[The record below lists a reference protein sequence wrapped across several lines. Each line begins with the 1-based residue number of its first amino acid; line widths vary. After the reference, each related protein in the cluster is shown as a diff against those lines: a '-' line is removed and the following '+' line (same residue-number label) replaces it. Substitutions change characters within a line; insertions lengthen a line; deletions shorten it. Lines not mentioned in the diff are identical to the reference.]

1 MMRRLLH
8 LAAAAAL
15 LWPAFDAA
23 AQSPAPAPT
32 APPALDLYEQALQSI
47 SEGRNT
53 DAGLALSRAIEREP
67 LHAGAWLD
75 LALLQCALGRAA
87 EAEQLF
93 KAIEQRFAPPPGI
106 VELIARAR
114 AQGCAK
120 KSQAHS
126 QATMVFG
133 RGIDQNVNQGASN
146 PNYTVVNEGKPTELL
161 LTEEFLPKHDGYN
174 VLAAEYRR
182 ALTPNGTVGFVQVQ
196 ARRNDSLHRY
206 DNSALTLG
214 ADSAWR
220 FGRWTAGAGIAASA
234 VHFDGALFQRQLQVQ
249 GRVSTPLNFSLTQP
263 LKPQLNL
270 SASLTRSRYPTLDNF
285 DATIAELRSQLG
297 ISHGSASTSAS
308 AALQSDQ
315 ASGLR
320 PGGDRRGWLLSLQ
333 SRMAIGGPLTGELGI
348 SQQAWHGATP
358 YAPELDLVNVVRRQ
372 RLRVMRAGLTYALD
386 RNNSLVLEA
395 RVIHNNENISIFQY
409 NNRVLQLAWQWHG
422 F

>member
-8 LAAAAAL
+8 LAAAVAL

-23 AQSPAPAPT
+23 AQAPAQAPT
-32 APPALDLYEQALQSI
+32 APPAQDLYEQAVQMI
-47 SEGRNT
+47 SEGRT
-53 DAGLALSRAIEREP
+53 ADASQALLRAIELEP

-75 LALLQCALGRAA
+75 LALLHCALGRAA

-93 KAIEQRFAPPPGI
+93 KTIEQRLAPPPGI
-106 VELIARAR
+106 VALIARAR

-120 KSQAHS
+120 RQVHS
-126 QATMVFG
+126 QATVVFG

-146 PNYTVVNEGKPTELL
+146 PNYTVINEGKPTELL
-161 LTEEFLPKHDGYN
+161 LTDEFLPKHDGYN

-182 ALTPNGTVGFVQVQ
+182 ALTPNGSFGFVQLQ

-206 DNSALTLG
+206 DNSALTIG

-220 FGRWTAGAGIAASA
+220 FGRWTTSAGIAASA
-234 VHFDGALFQRQLQVQ
+234 VRFDGALFQRQLQVQ

-285 DATIAELRSQLG
+285 DATIAEVRSQLS

-320 PGGDRRGWLLSLQ
+320 PGGDRRGWVLSLQ
-333 SRMAIGGPLTGELGI
+333 SRMAIGGPLTGELGV
-348 SQQAWHGATP
+348 SQQAWHGTTP
-358 YAPELDLVNVVRRQ
+358 YAPELDLINVVRRQ
-372 RLRVMRAGLTYALD
+372 RLRVVRAGLTYALD

-409 NNRVLQLAWQWHG
+409 NNRVLQLAWQWNG